1 MHRSC
6 CSLAIFVSSG
16 CMHNKKRG
24 VNGMYFIR
32 QCSGD
37 GGVRLPWL
45 PDFVV
50 KADAYYR
57 WFSPHLLLVDCV
69 LSSLHLFNFLPAT
82 MSQENQPSL
91 LIPPNPSLSQQK
103 PSASILLNG
112 PNRPRGPSS
121 STAPDTASQ
130 RSLSASS
137 FTGSHSPVSSLT
149 SVFSHASGSG
159 DGNGSGDGSSPSPP
173 DHSSSPYSSH
183 DSLHTNHAKQLGYNY
198 TAPSSPAPSRRASQ
212 AKIHFAPLPA
222 VPPEFRRRNSISL
235 GVASR
240 RNLIGMQG
248 HGQKG
253 GVQSVVMSDEDWDN
267 YCKQFEEKH
276 G

>member
-1 MHRSC
+1 MGCILSDNVQEMGSTFAVVAGFC
-6 CSLAIFVSSG
+6 CESG
-16 CMHNKKRG
+16 R
-24 VNGMYFIR
+24 I
-32 QCSGD
+32 
-37 GGVRLPWL
+37 LP
-45 PDFVV
+45 VV
-50 KADAYYR
+50 
-57 WFSPHLLLVDCV
+57 SPHLLLVDCV

-91 LIPPNPSLSQQK
+91 LIPRTPPS
-103 PSASILLNG
+103 PSR
-112 PNRPRGPSS
+112 NRPPPSS
-121 STAPDTASQ
+121 STAQTAPEGPAAARRQTRPPSAPSPHRPSPAATPRLLTYLRILPCQWQWRRQ
-130 RSLSASS
+130 RQRRWQL
-137 FTGSHSPVSSLT
+137 
-149 SVFSHASGSG
+149 
-159 DGNGSGDGSSPSPP
+159 PSPP